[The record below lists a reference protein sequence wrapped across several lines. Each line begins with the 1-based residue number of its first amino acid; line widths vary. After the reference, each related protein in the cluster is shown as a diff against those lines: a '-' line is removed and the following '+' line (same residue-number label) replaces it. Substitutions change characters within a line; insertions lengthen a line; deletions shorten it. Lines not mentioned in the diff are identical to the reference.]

1 MDIVCDSVET
11 AEEGSSESDIT
22 NCSDGSLS
30 SQSDNRTESDVTSGG
45 KTQYTLLDLY
55 SGCGGMSTGLCM
67 GASLSSVKL
76 VTVDMYFEIFSYLLL
91 SFKDVFSNSLSYS
104 FATMQKWALDLNPYA
119 CKSLEYNHPETQ
131 VCMVKKVHL
140 SLVYLR

>member
-76 VTVDMYFEIFSYLLL
+76 VTVDMYFEILDHVWVSIPIKSTFSSMCIVYAGHILL
-91 SFKDVFSNSLSYS
+91 SSSSGK
-104 FATMQKWALDLNPYA
+104 
-119 CKSLEYNHPETQ
+119 
-131 VCMVKKVHL
+131 
-140 SLVYLR
+140 

>member
-45 KTQYTLLDLY
+45 KTQYTLLDLWLWRHVY
-55 SGCGGMSTGLCM
+55 WSLYGC
-67 GASLSSVKL
+67 
-76 VTVDMYFEIFSYLLL
+76 FF
-91 SFKDVFSNSLSYS
+91 VFCE
-104 FATMQKWALDLNPYA
+104 A
-119 CKSLEYNHPETQ
+119 CNGRH
-131 VCMVKKVHL
+131 VV
-140 SLVYLR
+140 

>member
-1 MDIVCDSVET
+1 MDIVSDSVET
-11 AEEGSSESDIT
+11 AEGGSSESDIT

-30 SQSDNRTESDVTSGG
+30 SQSDHRTESEVTSGG

-76 VTVDMYFEIFSYLLL
+76 VTVNMYFERVLL
-91 SFKDVFSNSLSYS
+91 NTSYS
-104 FATMQKWALDLNPYA
+104 FLAFLSFFLCCNYIQKWALDLNPYA

-131 VCMVKKVHL
+131 VCMVKKAHM